1 MVFKKLIKLK
11 VQLKLIFVLIVFNK
25 KTIYTIMNKN
35 FKIEYKYK
43 VDLFLLNKVNQ
54 KKVMMIYLEYLA
66 FNLLFQIALIKN

>member
-35 FKIEYKYK
+35 FKIEFKYK

-54 KKVMMIYLEYLA
+54 KKVMMIYLEFLA
-66 FNLLFQIALIKN
+66 LNLLFQIALIKN